1 MISKFSQII
10 ELFKEINSVMSKV
23 VHVYTIGGAVLI
35 EQGLKEV
42 TKDIDLVVD
51 TKEEFID
58 FQKALEKTGFT
69 GKMPGKEYTH
79 MNLSQI
85 FQKGDYRID
94 LFEKKVCGVFSL
106 TEGMKRRARKVIDL
120 EHAKAYLCSNEDI
133 FLFKT
138 MTEREGDLE
147 DCENLLIPD
156 TDWEAIMQEIKA
168 QIHQSKQDVWVT
180 WIGER
185 LDLLE
190 DRGIEIPIMNE
201 VNELR
206 DKYYYDL
213 ERKQSG

>member
-1 MISKFSQII
+1 MISKFS
-10 ELFKEINSVMSKV
+10 EVVDLFKEINTLMHKPVK
-23 VHVYTIGGAVLI
+23 VYTIGGAVLI
-35 EQGLKEV
+35 EQELKTT

-85 FQKGDYRID
+85 FEKGDYRID

-106 TEGMKRRARKVIDL
+106 TEGMKRRARRVIDL
-120 EHAKAYLCSNEDI
+120 EHAKVSLCSNEDI

-138 MTEREGDLE
+138 MTERDGDLK
-147 DCENLLIPD
+147 DCENLAKHGM
-156 TDWEAIMQEIKA
+156 DWEAILQEIKA
-168 QIHQSKQDVWVT
+168 QIHQSRQDVWIT

-190 DRGIEIPIMNE
+190 DKGIEIPIMDD
-201 VNELR
+201 VNKLR
-206 DKYYYDL
+206 EKFYDDL